1 MKSFL
6 LLLASTLVLTSCATT
21 YQANGLTGGFSETQ
35 LDEDLFTVRF
45 AGNGYTSS
53 ERASDFAL
61 LRCADLAIQ
70 NNFPYFK
77 IIDSQ
82 SNMKTSYIV
91 TTDTNFNAS
100 SYGNSLYGSSNQ
112 TTNVKAVEKP
122 RINLTV
128 RLLRDKV
135 DGSYNAAF
143 IQKSIRA
150 KYKMVQ
156 D

>member
-1 MKSFL
+1 VKSAL
-6 LLLASTLVLTSCATT
+6 LLLASALLMTSCATT
-21 YQANGLTGGFSETQ
+21 YQSNGLMGGFSETQ

-70 NNFPYFK
+70 NSFTYFK
-77 IIDSQ
+77 IVDSQ
-82 SNMKTSYIV
+82 SNMKTSYMV
-91 TTDTNFNAS
+91 TTDANFNAS

-128 RLLRDKV
+128 RLLKDKA
-135 DGSYNAAF
+135 DGSYSATF
-143 IQKSIRA
+143 IRKSIRA
-150 KYKMVQ
+150 KYKMEKE
-156 D
+156 